1 MNVLA
6 NGVFDVLHVGHLA
19 YLRECRK
26 LGTLIVSVTRDE
38 HVNKGPGRPVT
49 PLNERVEMLR
59 ALNIAAT
66 VIPCNDLLDA
76 MQQAKP
82 DVVVKGCEYQGRML
96 PKDLEY
102 MQEHGIVLAFTF
114 TMLKSSSAIID
125 GLRRS

>member
-26 LGTLIVSVTRDE
+26 LGTLIISVTRDE
-38 HVNKGPGRPVT
+38 KVNKGVGRPAV
-49 PLNERVEMLR
+49 PLNERMEMLR
-59 ALNIAAT
+59 ALNIAT
-66 VIPCNDLLDA
+66 SVIACNDLRDA
-76 MQQAKP
+76 MEQCKP
-82 DVVVKGCEYQGRML
+82 DIVVKGCEYQGRML
-96 PKDLEY
+96 PEDLEY
-102 MQEHGIVLAFTF
+102 MQQRGIILAFTF

>member
-26 LGTLIVSVTRDE
+26 LGTLTISVTRDE

-49 PLNERVEMLR
+49 PLQERIQMLN
-59 ALNIAAT
+59 ALGMSALVIA
-66 VIPCNDLLDA
+66 CDDLKDA
-76 MQQAKP
+76 MQRVKP
-82 DVVVKGCEYQGRML
+82 DIVVKGCEYQGKML
-96 PKDLEY
+96 PEDLEY
-102 MQEHGIVLAFTF
+102 MRENGIILAFTF
-114 TMLKSSSAIID
+114 TMLKSSTDIIN